1 METIQQAKP
10 EIMIF
15 NGQDG
20 IESFYLVGAAV
31 QVDNDLFKLL
41 TEINIVNG
49 EIVPVPKPD
58 VFIAKYSVD
67 AEGQEIYDDPTEE
80 EFQIVLAELKR
91 FEAERSQE
99 S

>member
-67 AEGQEIYDDPTEE
+67 AEGQENYDDPTEE

-91 FEAERSQE
+91 FEAERNQE

>member
-1 METIQQAKP
+1 METTQQTKP
-10 EIMIF
+10 EIVIF
-15 NGQDG
+15 NVQDG
-20 IESFYLVGAAV
+20 VESFYLVGAAV

-41 TEINIVNG
+41 TEISIVNG

-67 AEGQEIYDDPTEE
+67 AEGQECYSDPTEE

-91 FEAERSQE
+91 FDTKQN
-99 S
+99 